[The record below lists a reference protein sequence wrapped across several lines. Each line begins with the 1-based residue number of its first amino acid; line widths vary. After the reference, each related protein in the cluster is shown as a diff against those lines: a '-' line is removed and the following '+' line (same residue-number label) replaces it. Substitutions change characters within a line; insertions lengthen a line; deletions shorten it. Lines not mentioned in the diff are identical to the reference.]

1 MEDFAAGGLLNLRGG
16 LSKRAW
22 RAGTNGNMSAFAH
35 EFLRDGPA
43 QAFAG
48 CRDDGHAATKPQIHS
63 TSQFKPAMLSQ
74 STGKRQRLGGMNKL
88 CGIGLV
94 LLPDVSWIRPRVQD
108 ILR

>member
-1 MEDFAAGGLLNLRGG
+1 MEDFAAGGLLDLRGG

-22 RAGTNGNMSAFAH
+22 RAGTNGDMSAFAH

-74 STGKRQRLGGMNKL
+74 STGKRQRLGA
-88 CGIGLV
+88 
-94 LLPDVSWIRPRVQD
+94 
-108 ILR
+108 